1 MHTHAHTERQR
12 RERDRQKETQR
23 EMLWNNPS
31 VTMNVYYSH
40 WLITDWSTA
49 KQEETRWE
57 SQTKGMLGRKM
68 VESEELLTDSKR
80 SKMGMPY

>member
-1 MHTHAHTERQR
+1 MLWICTHTHTQR
-12 RERDRQKETQR
+12 DRGDRQKETHR
-23 EMLWNNPS
+23 ENNPS

-80 SKMGMPY
+80 INMGMPY